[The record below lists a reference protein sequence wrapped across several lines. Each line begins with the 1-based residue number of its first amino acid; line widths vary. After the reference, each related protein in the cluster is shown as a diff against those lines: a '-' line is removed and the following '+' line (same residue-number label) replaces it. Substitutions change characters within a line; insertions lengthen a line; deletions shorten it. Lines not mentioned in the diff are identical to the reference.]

1 MQESKN
7 MVIPVQENVL
17 SEKPLP
23 QIMVLVPDL
32 RIPGGVSN
40 YYKTLQLDADPQVQ
54 YFVINEVEQQGAF
67 AAIIRLFKKYCSFS
81 YKLLKRE
88 AKFVVINPSLDEGK
102 SFYRDMVFI
111 LLTLFFNCKP
121 VVFFRGWFDPFEE
134 KIRHSKFKTFMFSI
148 SYAKAYQY
156 MVLGKTFKQK
166 LLSLGVPASTPFH
179 IETTVAD
186 STYISSLNL
195 AEKFGTYEEE
205 LKFLFLSRIEKE
217 KGVYIAID
225 AFTLFINRFPTRKAT
240 LIIAGDGRDL
250 AEVRAYVAGK
260 NLQRIRFDGH
270 VSAETKKKV
279 LLEAHVMIFPS
290 FTEGLPNVILEGM
303 LYGFPIVARGTGG
316 IPEVVDEKVNGYIT
330 DSYDAEVFAELLYPV
345 AFDGEL
351 YKRMAETNHHKA
363 LSTYTSEQVKAR
375 IRDIYRNF

>member
-1 MQESKN
+1 M
-7 MVIPVQENVL
+7 PVKENVL
-17 SEKPLP
+17 TEKPLP
-23 QIMVLVPDL
+23 KIMVLVPDL

-40 YYKTLQLDADPQVQ
+40 YYKTLKLDADPHVW
-54 YFVINEVEQQGAF
+54 YFVINEVEQQSAV
-67 AAIIRLFKKYCSFS
+67 AAVIRLFKKYCTFS
-81 YKLLKRE
+81 YKLLKKE
-88 AKFVVINPSLDEGK
+88 AKYVVINPSLDEGK

-111 LLTLFFNCKP
+111 LLTLLFNCKP

-134 KIRHSKFKTFMFSI
+134 KIRHSKFKTFMFNI

-156 MVLGKTFKQK
+156 MVLGNTFKQK

-186 STYISSLNL
+186 STYVSSLNL
-195 AEKFGTYEEE
+195 EQKFTSYEKE
-205 LKFLFLSRIEKE
+205 LKFLFLSRIERE
-217 KGVYIAID
+217 KGVFIAID
-225 AFTLFINRFPTRKAT
+225 AFTLFVDRFPTRKAI

-250 AEVRAYVAGK
+250 AEVKAYVAEK
-260 NLQRIRFDGH
+260 KLQHIRFDGH

-303 LYGFPIVARGTGG
+303 LYGFPIIARGTGG

-330 DSYDAEVFAELLYPV
+330 DSYDAAVFAELLYPV

-351 YKRMAETNHHKA
+351 YKKMAETNNRKA
-363 LSTYTSEQVKAR
+363 LATYTSEQVKAR
-375 IRDIYRNF
+375 IRNIYRHF